1 MKELL
6 ERIQTEKKFI
16 LDERQELKS
25 QNARLAEELTKEREA
40 RKSMKDSISIT
51 DEEKLD
57 IVKRLKHM
65 EVRLQH
71 SDKPYQKESQ
81 AKTAEF
87 REKILLQQK
96 LQSKKEKLKHTEM

>member
-1 MKELL
+1 M
-6 ERIQTEKKFI
+6 
-16 LDERQELKS
+16 DERQELKS

-40 RKSMKDSISIT
+40 RKSIKDSISIT

-71 SDKPYQKESQ
+71 SDKLYQKESQ

-87 REKILLQQK
+87 REKILL
-96 LQSKKEKLKHTEM
+96 